1 MPKRHLDEYSGG
13 ILPEV
18 IVSPQPFVFT
28 KDGSISSNY
37 DFVSEDR
44 GKLLMDYI
52 NNLISLN
59 PKSKTKIVNRKKL
72 EEGGRR
78 SLKSGGTIYIKPE
91 NRGKFNATK
100 ERTGKTT
107 EELTHSKNPL
117 TRKRAIFAQNAAKW
131 KH

>member
-1 MPKRHLDEYSGG
+1 MPKRYLDEYSGG
-13 ILPEV
+13 ILPEA

-37 DFVSEDR
+37 NFVSEDR

-52 NNLISLN
+52 NNLINLN
-59 PKSKTKIVNRKKL
+59 PKSKTKIVSRKKL

-117 TRKRAIFAQNAAKW
+117 TRKRAIFA
-131 KH
+131 